1 MKKDITNRKD
11 IMKKSSFH
19 LTEQNQKIESRIV
32 VALERISEAFRVL
45 LWNESKENSLSPIQI
60 QILIF
65 IYFHSTEKC
74 KVGYLA
80 DEFNM
85 TKATIS
91 DSVKVLLSKELV
103 TKETDPIDTR
113 SFSLSLTNKG
123 KKIAKK
129 ASLFASSIEQPIEKL
144 TQEQK
149 TIMLNGLLKLIYD
162 LNKSG
167 IITIQ
172 RMCFTCSNYQLEK
185 GVHYCKLLKS
195 QLAENELRVDCPEH
209 ELQI

>member
-1 MKKDITNRKD
+1 MKH
-11 IMKKSSFH
+11 SSFH

-65 IYFHSTEKC
+65 IYFHSPEKC

-103 TKETDPIDTR
+103 TKETDPNDTR
-113 SFSLSLTNKG
+113 SFTLSLTNEG

-172 RMCFTCSNYQLEK
+172 RMCFTCSNYQLDN
-185 GVHYCKLLKS
+185 GDRKS
-195 QLAENELRVDCPEH
+195 VV
-209 ELQI
+209 

>member
-1 MKKDITNRKD
+1 MKR
-11 IMKKSSFH
+11 SAFH
-19 LTEQNQKIESRIV
+19 LNEQNQKVESRIV

-45 LWNESKENSLSPIQI
+45 LWNESKENSLSTIQI

-65 IYFHSTEKC
+65 INFHSLEKC

-103 TKETDPIDTR
+103 VKETDPIDTR
-113 SFSLSLTNKG
+113 SYSLSLTDEG

-129 ASLFASSIEQPIEKL
+129 TSFFASSIEQPLEKL
-144 TQEQK
+144 SEDQK
-149 TIMLNGLLKLIYD
+149 NVMLNGLLKLIYD

-172 RMCFTCSNYQLEK
+172 RMCFTCSNYQLEN

-195 QLAENELRVDCPEH
+195 QLDENELRIDCPEH
-209 ELQI
+209 ELQL

>member
-1 MKKDITNRKD
+1 MKY
-11 IMKKSSFH
+11 SSFK
-19 LTEQNQKIESRIV
+19 LNEQNQKVESRIV

-65 IYFHSTEKC
+65 VCFHSSEKC

-91 DSVKVLLSKELV
+91 DSVKVLLAKDLV
-103 TKETDPIDTR
+103 TKETDSTDTR
-113 SFSLSLTNKG
+113 SYRLYLTTEG

-129 ASLFASSIEQPIEKL
+129 ASFFASSIEQPIEKM
-144 TQEQK
+144 TEEQK
-149 TIMLNGLLKLIYD
+149 TMMLNGLLKLIHE

-172 RMCFTCSNYQLEK
+172 RMCHTCSNYQVDK

-195 QLAENELRVDCPEH
+195 RLAENELRVDCPEH
-209 ELQI
+209 ELVI

>member
-1 MKKDITNRKD
+1 MKY
-11 IMKKSSFH
+11 SSFN
-19 LTEQNQKIESRIV
+19 LNEQNQKIESRIV

-45 LWNESKENSLSPIQI
+45 LWNESKENSLSPIQN

-65 IYFHSTEKC
+65 IQFHTQEKC

-85 TKATIS
+85 TKATVS
-91 DSVKVLLSKELV
+91 DSVRVLLAKELV
-103 TKETDPIDTR
+103 NKETDPIDTR
-113 SFSLSLTNKG
+113 SYSLSLTQEG
-123 KKIAKK
+123 KKITQK
-129 ASLFASSIEQPIEKL
+129 ASFFASSIEQPIEQL
-144 TQEQK
+144 TEEQK
-149 TIMLNGLLKLIYD
+149 KTMLNGLLKLIYD

-172 RMCFTCSNYQLEK
+172 RMCFTCSNYQVDK

-195 QLAENELRVDCPEH
+195 RLAESDLRIDCPEH
-209 ELQI
+209 EIIT

>member
-1 MKKDITNRKD
+1 MN
-11 IMKKSSFH
+11 KSSFH

-45 LWNESKENSLSPIQI
+45 LWNESKQNSLSPIQI

-65 IYFHSTEKC
+65 ISFHSVEKC

-80 DEFNM
+80 NEFNM

-103 TKETDPIDTR
+103 TKEIDPIDTR
-113 SFSLSLTNKG
+113 SYTLSLTDEG

-129 ASLFASSIEQPIEKL
+129 ASFFASSIEQPIEKL
-144 TQEQK
+144 TEEQK
-149 TIMLNGLLKLIYD
+149 IIMLNGLLKLIYD

-172 RMCFTCSNYQLEK
+172 RMCFNCSYYKTEK
-185 GVHYCKLLKS
+185 GLHYCNLLNTK
-195 QLAENELRVDCPEH
+195 LAESEIRVDCPEH
-209 ELQI
+209 ETIT

>member
-1 MKKDITNRKD
+1 M
-11 IMKKSSFH
+11 KSSFD
-19 LTEQNQKIESRIV
+19 LNQQNKNTESKIV

-65 IYFHSTEKC
+65 IHFHASEKC

-91 DSVKVLLSKELV
+91 DSVRVLLAKDLV
-103 TKETDPIDTR
+103 IKETDPIDTR
-113 SFSLSLTNKG
+113 SYTRSLTTKG
-123 KKIAKK
+123 KQIAEKV
-129 ASLFASSIEQPIEKL
+129 SFFASSIEKPIGKL
-144 TQEQK
+144 SEVQK
-149 TIMLNGLLKLIYD
+149 TVILNGLLQMIYD
-162 LNKSG
+162 LNKAG

-172 RMCFTCSNYQLEK
+172 RMCFTCSFYNAEN
-185 GVHYCKLLKS
+185 GIHYCNLLKTKLTES
-195 QLAENELRVDCPEH
+195 EIRVDCPEH
-209 ELQI
+209 EIIT

>member
-1 MKKDITNRKD
+1 MN
-11 IMKKSSFH
+11 KSSFH

-45 LWNESKENSLSPIQI
+45 LWNESKQNSLSPIQI

-65 IYFHSTEKC
+65 ISFHSVEKC

-80 DEFNM
+80 NEFNM

-91 DSVKVLLSKELV
+91 DSVKVLLSKGLV
-103 TKETDPIDTR
+103 TKEIDPIDTR
-113 SFSLSLTNKG
+113 SYTLSLTDEG

-129 ASLFASSIEQPIEKL
+129 ASFFASSIEQPIEKL
-144 TQEQK
+144 TEEQK
-149 TIMLNGLLKLIYD
+149 IIMLNGLLKLIYD

-172 RMCFTCSNYQLEK
+172 RMCFNCSYYKIEK
-185 GVHYCKLLKS
+185 GLHYCNLLNTK
-195 QLAENELRVDCPEH
+195 LAESEIRVDCPEH
-209 ELQI
+209 ETIT

>member
-1 MKKDITNRKD
+1 MKHSVFNLNK
-11 IMKKSSFH
+11 
-19 LTEQNQKIESRIV
+19 QNQKVESRIV

-65 IYFHSTEKC
+65 VYFHSQEKC

-91 DSVKVLLSKELV
+91 DSVKVLLAKDLV
-103 TKETDPIDTR
+103 AKETDPIDTR
-113 SFSLSLTNKG
+113 SYSLSLTTEG

-129 ASLFASSIEQPIEKL
+129 ASFFASSIEQPLEKL
-144 TQEQK
+144 TEEQK

-172 RMCFTCSNYQLEK
+172 RMCFTCSNYQLDN

-195 QLAENELRVDCPEH
+195 RLAVSELRVDCPEH
-209 ELQI
+209 ELQL

>member
-1 MKKDITNRKD
+1 MKY
-11 IMKKSSFH
+11 SSFN
-19 LTEQNQKIESRIV
+19 LSEQNQKIESRIV
-32 VALERISEAFRVL
+32 VALERIAEAFRVL

-65 IYFHSTEKC
+65 VNFHSSEKC

-80 DEFNM
+80 NEFNM

-91 DSVKVLLSKELV
+91 DSVKMLLAKDLV
-103 TKETDPIDTR
+103 NKETDPADTR
-113 SFSLSLTNKG
+113 SYSLSLTTEG

-129 ASLFASSIEQPIEKL
+129 ASFFASSIEQPLEKL
-144 TQEQK
+144 TEDQK

-167 IITIQ
+167 VITVQ
-172 RMCFTCSNYQLEK
+172 RMCFNCSNYQFDK
-185 GVHYCKLLKS
+185 GAHYCKLLKTP
-195 QLAENELRVDCPEH
+195 LAENELRVDCPDH
-209 ELQI
+209 ELQL

>member
-1 MKKDITNRKD
+1 MKH
-11 IMKKSSFH
+11 SSFN
-19 LTEQNQKIESRIV
+19 LNEQNQKIESRIV

-65 IYFHSTEKC
+65 IHFHALEKC

-91 DSVKVLLSKELV
+91 DSVRVLLAKELIA
-103 TKETDPIDTR
+103 KEIDPVDTR
-113 SFSLSLTNKG
+113 SYSISLTDEG
-123 KKIAKK
+123 KNIAQK
-129 ASLFASSIEQPIEKL
+129 ASFFASSIEQPIEKL
-144 TQEQK
+144 IKEQK

-172 RMCFTCSNYQLEK
+172 RMCFTCTFYNADN
-185 GVHYCKLLKS
+185 GMHYCNLLKTK
-195 QLAENELRVDCPEH
+195 LAESEIRVDCPEH
-209 ELQI
+209 EMLTS

>member
-1 MKKDITNRKD
+1 MKH
-11 IMKKSSFH
+11 SSFH
-19 LTEQNQKIESRIV
+19 LTGQNQKIESRIV

-45 LWNESKENSLSPIQI
+45 LWNEGKENSLSPIQI

-65 IYFHSTEKC
+65 IYFHSQEKC

-91 DSVKVLLSKELV
+91 DSVKILISKGLV
-103 TKETDPIDTR
+103 DKKTDPDDSR
-113 SFSLSLTNKG
+113 SFTLSLTNEG
-123 KKIAKK
+123 KKTAEKV
-129 ASLFASSIEQPIEKL
+129 SFFASSIEQPLEKL
-144 TQEQK
+144 TEEQK
-149 TIMLNGLLKLIYD
+149 SIMLNGLLKLIYD

-172 RMCFTCSNYQLEK
+172 RMCFTCSFYNSEN
-185 GVHYCKLLKS
+185 GVHYCNLLKTK
-195 QLAENELRVDCPEH
+195 LAESEIRVDCPEYS
-209 ELQI
+209 EKTS

>member
-1 MKKDITNRKD
+1 MKH
-11 IMKKSSFH
+11 SSFH

-65 IYFHSTEKC
+65 IQFHAQEKC

-91 DSVKVLLSKELV
+91 DSVRVLLTKELV
-103 TKETDPIDTR
+103 NKETDPIDTR
-113 SFSLSLTNKG
+113 SYTLSLTEEG
-123 KKIAKK
+123 KEIAKK
-129 ASLFASSIEQPIEKL
+129 ASFFASSIEQPIEQL
-144 TQEQK
+144 TEEQK
-149 TIMLNGLLKLIYD
+149 TTMLNGLLKLIYD

-172 RMCFTCSNYQLEK
+172 RMCFTCSYYNSEN
-185 GVHYCKLLKS
+185 GIHYCNLLKTK
-195 QLAENELRVDCPEH
+195 LAESKIRVDCPEH
-209 ELQI
+209 EMIT

>member
-1 MKKDITNRKD
+1 MKH
-11 IMKKSSFH
+11 SSFH
-19 LTEQNQKIESRIV
+19 LAEQNQKIESRIV
-32 VALERISEAFRVL
+32 VALERVSEAFRVL
-45 LWNESKENSLSPIQI
+45 LWNESKENALSPIQI

-65 IYFHSTEKC
+65 IHFHSLEKC

-91 DSVKVLLSKELV
+91 DSVRVLLSKGLV
-103 TKETDPIDTR
+103 AKETDPTDTR
-113 SFSLSLTNKG
+113 SYTLSLTDEG
-123 KKIAKK
+123 EKIAKK
-129 ASLFASSIEQPIEKL
+129 ASFFAAAIEQPIEKL
-144 TQEQK
+144 TQEQQVS
-149 TIMLNGLLKLIYD
+149 MLNGLLKLIAD

-172 RMCFTCSNYQLEK
+172 RMCFSCSNYQVDK

-195 QLAENELRVDCPEH
+195 QLAESELRIDCPEH
-209 ELQI
+209 ELMT

>member
-1 MKKDITNRKD
+1 MKH
-11 IMKKSSFH
+11 SSFH

-91 DSVKVLLSKELV
+91 DSVKVLLSKELL
-103 TKETDPIDTR
+103 TKETDRIDTS
-113 SFSLSLTNKG
+113 SFSLSRTNEG
-123 KKIAKK
+123 KKITKK
-129 ASLFASSIEQPIEKL
+129 KLIISSYTKPPNEKL
-144 TQEQK
+144 TTEKK

>member
-1 MKKDITNRKD
+1 MKH
-11 IMKKSSFH
+11 SSFN
-19 LTEQNQKIESRIV
+19 LNEQNQKIESRIV

-65 IYFHSTEKC
+65 IHFHTLEKC

-91 DSVKVLLSKELV
+91 DSVRVLLAKELV
-103 TKETDPIDTR
+103 AKETDPIDTR
-113 SFSLSLTNKG
+113 SYTLSLTDEG
-123 KKIAKK
+123 KNIAKK
-129 ASLFASSIEQPIEKL
+129 ASFFASSIEQPIEKL

-172 RMCFTCSNYQLEK
+172 RMCFTCSFYNADN
-185 GVHYCKLLKS
+185 GIHYCNLLKTK
-195 QLAENELRVDCPEH
+195 LAESEIRVDCPEH
-209 ELQI
+209 EMLTS

>member
-1 MKKDITNRKD
+1 MKQ
-11 IMKKSSFH
+11 SSFS
-19 LTEQNQKIESRIV
+19 LNEQNQKIESRIV
-32 VALERISEAFRVL
+32 VTLERISEAFRVL

-65 IYFHSTEKC
+65 IHFHTFEKC

-91 DSVKVLLSKELV
+91 DSVRVLLAKELV
-103 TKETDPIDTR
+103 AKETDTIDTR
-113 SFSLSLTNKG
+113 SYSLSLTDEG
-123 KKIAKK
+123 KNIAKK
-129 ASLFASSIEQPIEKL
+129 ASFFASSIEQPIEKL

-172 RMCFTCSNYQLEK
+172 RMCFTCSFYNAEN
-185 GVHYCKLLKS
+185 GIHYCNLLKTK
-195 QLAENELRVDCPEH
+195 LAESEIRVDCPEH
-209 ELQI
+209 EVLIS

>member
-1 MKKDITNRKD
+1 MKQ
-11 IMKKSSFH
+11 SSFN
-19 LTEQNQKIESRIV
+19 LNEQNQKIESRIV

-65 IYFHSTEKC
+65 IHFHTLEKC

-91 DSVKVLLSKELV
+91 DSVRVLLAKELV
-103 TKETDPIDTR
+103 RKETDHIDTR
-113 SFSLSLTNKG
+113 SYTLSLTEEG
-123 KKIAKK
+123 KKVAQK
-129 ASLFASSIEQPIEKL
+129 ASFFASSIEQPIEKL

-149 TIMLNGLLKLIYD
+149 TKMLNGLLKLIYD

-172 RMCFTCSNYQLEK
+172 RMCFTCSFYNVEN
-185 GVHYCKLLKS
+185 GIHYCNLLKKK
-195 QLAENELRVDCPEH
+195 LAESEIRVDCPEH
-209 ELQI
+209 EIIT

>member
-1 MKKDITNRKD
+1 MKH
-11 IMKKSSFH
+11 SSFH

-65 IYFHSTEKC
+65 IYFHSPEKC

-103 TKETDPIDTR
+103 TKETDPNDTR
-113 SFSLSLTNKG
+113 SFTLSLTNEG

-172 RMCFTCSNYQLEK
+172 RMCFTCSNYQLDN
-185 GVHYCKLLKS
+185 GIHYCKLLKCK
-195 QLAENELRVDCPEH
+195 LAENELRVDCPEH
-209 ELQI
+209 ELQL